1 MKKIKLI
8 LAVTTSFI
16 LASCSTNV
24 LEQSEVSENSITF
37 SNNIRTI
44 AETNC
49 TLTCHSPSTQLDGNL
64 DLSGDNFRL
73 EAQTNANVVRRI
85 ENGSMPPSGPLSQD
99 DIFLV
104 RQWAESGF
112 LE

>member
-1 MKKIKLI
+1 MKKIKI
-8 LAVTTSFI
+8 IIGITVSFV

-24 LEQSEVSENSITF
+24 LEQSELSENSVTF
-37 SNNIRTI
+37 SNNIQTI

-64 DLSGDNFRL
+64 DLSGDNFLL
-73 EAQTNANVVRRI
+73 EARRNENVVRRI
-85 ENGSMPPSGPLSQD
+85 ENGTMPPSGSLNRD

-104 RQWAESGF
+104 RQWADSGF